1 MTRLQAKTRD
11 RFEASVQ
18 KSLGLASGEM
28 MKSKQV
34 AALPYRIGDSGPEIL
49 LITTRTNGKW
59 SIPKGWPMKGRKAH
73 AAAAIEAFEE
83 AGVVGRIGRRRL
95 AKFHHRKEMGRREI
109 VCAVEIFPLAV
120 KQTFNR
126 WPEKLQRR
134 RQWFSGKQAARRI
147 EHKELRRAIIDFAQ
161 THSR

>member
-34 AALPYRIGDSGPEIL
+34 AALPYRIGDSGPEVL

-95 AKFHHRKEMGRREI
+95 GKFKHRKEAGKDWVE
-109 VCAVEIFPLAV
+109 CAVEVFPLAV
-120 KQTFNR
+120 KKKLGR
-126 WPEKLQRR
+126 WPEKQ
-134 RQWFSGKQAARRI
+134 
-147 EHKELRRAIIDFAQ
+147 
-161 THSR
+161 

>member
-1 MTRLQAKTRD
+1 
-11 RFEASVQ
+11 
-18 KSLGLASGEM
+18 

-34 AALPYRIGDSGPEIL
+34 AALPYRIGDSGPEVL

-95 AKFHHRKEMGRREI
+95 GRFMHRKEVGSRE
-109 VCAVEIFPLAV
+109 VECAVEVFPLAV
-120 KQTFNR
+120 KQILNR
-126 WPEKLQRR
+126 WPEKQERK

-147 EHKELRRAIIDFAQ
+147 EQGDLLRAIIDFAQ
-161 THSR
+161 TRSR